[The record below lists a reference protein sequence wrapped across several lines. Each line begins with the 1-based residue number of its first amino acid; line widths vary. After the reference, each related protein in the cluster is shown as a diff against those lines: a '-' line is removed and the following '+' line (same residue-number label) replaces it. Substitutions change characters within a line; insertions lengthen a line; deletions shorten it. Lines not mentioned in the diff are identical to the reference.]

1 MLKKSIIIIIACLI
15 IISVSVGSL
24 DSGYSVKNS
33 SLGSD
38 NTGNVTKIVYSYKD
52 APDKKIAVVS
62 GMHPREILS
71 KNVSQE
77 AIRNYAQANK
87 VNIVNYVV
95 EVNENM
101 DYVRSGR
108 NKGEYLVANYV
119 IPDIIK
125 SNYDLV
131 IICHDHK
138 KGYGDGLFYVA
149 TPTMDAKSLAMAEKF
164 RQISPEYKYFQRDP
178 DKRAKS
184 TSISRVDKPITD
196 SGTPVFVYETPEW
209 YGHDEAYNEAYK
221 LIETAYK
228 VQ

>member
-1 MLKKSIIIIIACLI
+1 MIKKSLVIVVACVIIF
-15 IISVSVGSL
+15 SVSVISQGSG
-24 DSGYSVKNS
+24 SSVQKS
-33 SLGSD
+33 ILGSD
-38 NTGNVTKIVYSYKD
+38 NTGNVTKITYSYKNS
-52 APDKKIAVVS
+52 PDGKIAVIS
-62 GMHPREILS
+62 GMHPRETLS
-71 KNVSQE
+71 KNVSLE
-77 AIRNYAQANK
+77 AVRNYAESNR

-95 EVNENM
+95 EVNENS

-119 IPDIIK
+119 IPDILK

-138 KGYGDGLFYVA
+138 KGYGDGLFYIA
-149 TPTMDAKSLAMAEKF
+149 TPTMDSKSLAMAEKF

-209 YGHDEAYNEAYK
+209 YGHDEAYNEAFK
-221 LIETAYK
+221 LIDTAYK
-228 VQ
+228 VP